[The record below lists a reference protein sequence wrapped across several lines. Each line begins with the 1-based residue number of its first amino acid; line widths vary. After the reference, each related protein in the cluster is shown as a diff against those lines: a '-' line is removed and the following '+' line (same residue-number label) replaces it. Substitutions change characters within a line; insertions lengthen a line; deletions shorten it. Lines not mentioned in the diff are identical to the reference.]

1 LQYLILKITQVAT
14 TQIKNLFSTIQSLRQ
29 EFIFTNRM
37 DQSTP
42 IQFDFNSEEPKE
54 FLSGRSLAQPEPK
67 PKSTRGRKS
76 SKELDLEMENV
87 QVPEDEILFKKQYY
101 GIGDVAKMFGVKA
114 SVIRY
119 WENEFDVLEPRK
131 NRKGDRLFKPTD
143 IKNLQ
148 IIYDLLR
155 RRKFTLEGAKEYMKD
170 SQKAEEK
177 YALIQ
182 SLQKVRAFL
191 LELKAHL

>member
-1 LQYLILKITQVAT
+1 MDNPQHPIL
-14 TQIKNLFSTIQSLRQ
+14 
-29 EFIFTNRM
+29 
-37 DQSTP
+37 
-42 IQFDFNSEEPKE
+42 FDFSGDDEPRE

-76 SKELDLEMENV
+76 SKEAAAEIENV
-87 QVPEDEILFKKQYY
+87 NVPEDEILFKKQYY
-101 GIGDVAKMFGVKA
+101 GIGDVAKMFGVNA
-114 SVIRY
+114 SLIRY

-148 IIYDLLR
+148 IIYDLIR
-155 RRKFTLEGAKEYMKD
+155 RRKFTLEGAKEYMKQA
-170 SQKAEEK
+170 QKAEEK
-177 YALIQ
+177 YAMIQ
-182 SLQKVRAFL
+182 SLQKLRGFL

>member
-1 LQYLILKITQVAT
+1 
-14 TQIKNLFSTIQSLRQ
+14 
-29 EFIFTNRM
+29 M
-37 DQSTP
+37 DNPTP
-42 IQFDFNSEEPKE
+42 ITFDFNDEPKE
-54 FLSGRSLAQPEPK
+54 FLSGRSLAQPVPK
-67 PKSTRGRKS
+67 PKSGRGRKS
-76 SKELDLEMENV
+76 SKEMDAEIENV
-87 QVPEDEILFKKQYY
+87 NVPEDEILFKKQYY
-101 GIGDVAKMFGVKA
+101 GIGDVAKMFGVSV

-155 RRKFTLEGAKEYMKD
+155 RRKFTVDGAKEYMKNL
-170 SQKAEEK
+170 QKAEEK

-182 SLQKVRAFL
+182 SLQKLRGFL